1 MSVKLI
7 FCLKLENK
15 RKNNLYRIKFLLTIT
30 VISTKDIRSINKLK
44 DLNINEMIININA
57 KLEKRDA
64 NQEF

>member
-57 KLEKRDA
+57 KLKKRDA

>member
-30 VISTKDIRSINKLK
+30 VISTKGIRSINKLK